1 MGATITEEQLI
12 KINIKEH
19 IKQYETGIEVIF
31 DSNDLMEQYQYTL
44 QFDPFRI
51 IQKVNGV
58 TTIIVNHKDTLL
70 FEDYS
75 KFFNDKVTIDG
86 IQNECLA
93 ELFTKFDHDFIKT

>member
-70 FEDYS
+70 FESYNR
-75 KFFNDKVTIDG
+75 FFNDRVTMDG
-86 IQNECLA
+86 IENECLS
-93 ELFTKFDHDFIKT
+93 EIFS